1 MRTRLLLLCACVG
14 TTAETLDNLS
24 MEKALIAA
32 YHISFDAM
40 VPRVHAMSLEGT
52 LLQQSSNDKA
62 VHPHY
67 ITLKKNL
74 HEFEHD
80 SEQRRSLRDED
91 HRFLTKKA
99 KYLEAC
105 IRAKCTK
112 GQQCSNVGTCQACKI
127 GTFAAADFVLQC
139 AKCPA
144 GTHGT
149 EAVDKDAQEA
159 CKPCPVGFY
168 TDFTRTRK
176 DRPSAPLVPQA
187 RSKTRRGPP
196 HVSTQVCLS
205 TWSCAT
211 TRISFPRAQKTS
223 TRRRRPSL
231 EMEQIALR
239 INVRVVDCH
248 SQKRSHCVLVWC
260 LVPCLLP
267 GAYGPAA
274 VTRIRAAHSAAVTA
288 CASAPV
294 LFSLAAHRTA
304 TAQSPPPGRWASSS
318 RAW

>member
-1 MRTRLLLLCACVG
+1 MVKTIHKRFMRIRLLLLCACVG
-14 TTAETLDNLS
+14 THAETLDNLS

-62 VHPHY
+62 VHTHY

-91 HRFLTKKA
+91 HRFLSKKA

-112 GQQCSNVGTCQACKI
+112 GQQCSDVGTCQACKI

-168 TDFTRTRK
+168 TDKEGQAECTPCSPGTFQNTTGATGCVDAGVPVHTVLCNDTHFFPEGATDVDTATTPVFRNGEEC
-176 DRPSAPLVPQA
+176 PS
-187 RSKTRRGPP
+187 SKTRKND
-196 HVSTQVCLS
+196 
-205 TWSCAT
+205 
-211 TRISFPRAQKTS
+211 FPKWA
-223 TRRRRPSL
+223 
-231 EMEQIALR
+231 IALL
-239 INVRVVDCH
+239 
-248 SQKRSHCVLVWC
+248 CVLGGM
-260 LVPCLLP
+260 LI
-267 GAYGPAA
+267 GACILCF
-274 VTRIRAAHSAAVTA
+274 V
-288 CASAPV
+288 C
-294 LFSLAAHRTA
+294 
-304 TAQSPPPGRWASSS
+304 
-318 RAW
+318 